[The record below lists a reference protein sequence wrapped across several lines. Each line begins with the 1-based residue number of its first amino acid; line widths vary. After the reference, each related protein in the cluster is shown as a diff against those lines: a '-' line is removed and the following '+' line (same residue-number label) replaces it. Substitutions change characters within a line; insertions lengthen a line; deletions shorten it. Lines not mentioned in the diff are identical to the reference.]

1 VDQRIN
7 GNPNQSIAI
16 SSIHSKQVIAI
27 LMEYCMICGKRTNNS
42 ERAAIEMKHH
52 DKQEHSA
59 STILDDV
66 GVRSEP
72 FDDILGAAFSDGV
85 VCIDIARTH
94 RRRHIFPSRPRRR
107 QQKVLVQDVA
117 NVGNP
122 LDLLLPIPRH
132 NHLVLYGRN
141 RYSDRLTL
149 QSKSSEPETRYS
161 KSLGSTICA
170 IRSSS
175 LLYHGPDV
183 RSNK

>member
-1 VDQRIN
+1 MDQRIN

-132 NHLVLYGRN
+132 NHLDVGWYYTAGTDIVIGLPCNRKARSPKHDTPSHWAPRSVPYGHHPCC
-141 RYSDRLTL
+141 TTG
-149 QSKSSEPETRYS
+149 QM
-161 KSLGSTICA
+161 
-170 IRSSS
+170 
-175 LLYHGPDV
+175 
-183 RSNK
+183 